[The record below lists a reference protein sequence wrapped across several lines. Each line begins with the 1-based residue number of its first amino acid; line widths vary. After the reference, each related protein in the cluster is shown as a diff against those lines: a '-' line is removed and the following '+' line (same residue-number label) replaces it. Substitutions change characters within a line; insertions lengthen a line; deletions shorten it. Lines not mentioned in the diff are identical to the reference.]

1 MKKRLKYILLI
12 TLLAKLLYSKDFE
25 EGLYSFNFNKK
36 IKVPATKVYLTENEK
51 IYVEL
56 QKFLSTVGITNNR
69 WVDEEYTIDVENIY
83 NQEKV
88 INLEKKYVSS
98 KNNKIFFRDEII
110 EKDEKIYVDMD
121 FLPNLLGIK
130 EMERNDDR
138 LVIDVNTSFRLPVE
152 LSNIRKYR
160 QEEFKRNEEKEKEKE
175 KVYST
180 KKIFEPGN
188 LRTIYNY
195 KKDFQA
201 SNYESKSVDVEYLGP
216 LLYGDFE
223 TYYGIYPEV
232 ENYQTRLTYRNV
244 YTNHAVIFGDTSV
257 NLPRVLSGT
266 IGELRGISFKKDE
279 KLIEEYDNNKITIRG
294 SAPLGKFVELYQN
307 GRLISYEEVE
317 GGQYIFKD
325 IPLTFASDSFY
336 VIIYNLDGSVSKENL
351 SRYYGEKLEKIGE
364 FGFNIQ
370 VGKSNYDKYDQFIGE
385 INYGVT
391 ENLTLKTG
399 VYDLKYNSLYS
410 KYNPQKN
417 KTTKLGILYA
427 SEYSKNP
434 YNLEL
439 NLFSSNKNNI
449 DTTYKYSQ
457 IFKDY
462 RVDLEGGNY
471 SVNTQKRINKKYE
484 AGINL
489 SKDRFIKENIN
500 IGFKYNLREYRYGQE
515 LNEIG
520 GVLRV
525 GFQNFTPEYGYYK
538 DLIKGSAYHDFNIR
552 SYYFRNYS
560 IYTGITHRTLY
571 DFDETKYKI
580 EVMSRN
586 NRDNGVR
593 YRAYY
598 EKSNR
603 YGDVFGIAFEVDYD
617 SWFSGYANYGKSNG
631 ISHINSG
638 FTLDKVINL
647 SNLNTKVTSV
657 ENTSV
662 KGVVYVDTNNNGKYD
677 EGIDK
682 PLPRTDV
689 NVYGKSSITDENGRY
704 SIGNLSPNSEYDLKM
719 YPQNPLYKGKVDAYK
734 LIPNPAAPIDLDIPV
749 YTRKIVSGMINFPNQ
764 KLMEKYLKTLYL
776 NIIDKKTGKKLEVSI
791 PENDGFYVM
800 ENLIAGEYLIT
811 LESVEKPGE
820 ILLEKELTV
829 TPELR
834 EINMDLN
841 VEGDENE
848 KDERLAF
855 NAIVISR
862 N

>member
-1 MKKRLKYILLI
+1 MKRNLRYIILI
-12 TLLAKLLYSKDFE
+12 TLFTKLLYSQDFE
-25 EGLYSFNFNKK
+25 VGLYSFNFNKK
-36 IKVPATKVYLTENEK
+36 IETSATKVYMRSNGK
-51 IYVEL
+51 VYVEL
-56 QKFLSTVGITNNR
+56 QDLLKIMGLTNNK
-69 WVDEEYTIDVENIY
+69 WLNEEYTIDVGNIY
-83 NQEKV
+83 NQEKT
-88 INLEKKYVSS
+88 INLEKKYIIISD
-98 KNNKIFFRDEII
+98 KKIYFKDEIV
-110 EKDEKIYVDMD
+110 EKDEKIYVDID
-121 FLPNLLGIK
+121 FLPNLLGIRDL
-130 EMERNDDR
+130 ERNSDK
-138 LVIDVNTSFRLPVE
+138 LTVAINTSFRLPIE

-160 QEEFKRNEEKEKEKE
+160 QEEFKKNEKEEKE

-180 KKIFEPGN
+180 KKLFEPGN

-195 KKDFQA
+195 RKNFQA
-201 SNYESKSVDVEYLGP
+201 SNYETKTVDVEYLGP

-244 YTNHAVIFGDTSV
+244 YTTHAIIFGDTSV

-266 IGELRGISFKKDE
+266 VGGLRGISFKKDE
-279 KLIEEYDNNKITIRG
+279 KLIGEYSNNKVTIVG

-307 GRLISYEEVE
+307 GRLISYEDIKA
-317 GGQYIFKD
+317 GQYEFKD

-336 VIIYNLDGSVSKENL
+336 VIIYNLDGSISKENL
-351 SRYYGEKLEKIGE
+351 NRYYGEKPEKAGE

-370 VGKSNYDKYDQFIGE
+370 VGKSTYDKYDQFIGE
-385 INYGVT
+385 VNYGLNN
-391 ENLTLKTG
+391 NLTLKTG
-399 VYDLKYNSLYS
+399 FYDLKYNAFYS
-410 KYNPQKN
+410 SYNPQEN
-417 KTTKLGILYA
+417 KSVRLGLLYV
-427 SEYSKNP
+427 SDYSKNP

-439 NLFSSNKNNI
+439 NAFKSNNNR
-449 DTTYKYSQ
+449 DYTYRYGQ

-462 RVDLEGGNY
+462 RVELEGGDY
-471 SVNTQKRINKKYE
+471 SNNTQKRINKKYE
-484 AGINL
+484 IGVNL
-489 SKDRFIKENIN
+489 SKDRFIKDNVT
-500 IGFKYNLREYRYGQE
+500 IGLKYNSTEYSYNQKI
-515 LNEIG
+515 NEIG
-520 GVLRV
+520 AVLRV

-538 DLIKGSAYHDFNIR
+538 DLVNGATYHDLTLR

-560 IYTGITHRTLY
+560 IYAGISHRTLY
-571 DFDETKYKI
+571 DIDETKYKI
-580 EVMSRN
+580 EIMSRN
-586 NRDNGVR
+586 NKDNEIR
-593 YRAYY
+593 YKTYY
-598 EKSNR
+598 EKSDR
-603 YGDVFGIAFEVDYD
+603 YGDVFGVSFEIDYD
-617 SWFSGYANYGKSNG
+617 TWFSGHANYRKSNG
-631 ISHINSG
+631 VSHIDSG

-647 SNLNTKVTSV
+647 SDLNTKVTSV
-657 ENTSV
+657 ENTAV
-662 KGVVYVDTNNNGKYD
+662 KGIVYVDVNNNGIYD

-704 SIGNLSPNSEYDLKM
+704 SIGNLSPNSEYDLKI

-749 YTRKIVSGMINFPNQ
+749 YTRKIVSGMINFPSE

-820 ILLEKELTV
+820 ILLEKELTI

>member
-1 MKKRLKYILLI
+1 MKGRLKYIFI
-12 TLLAKLLYSKDFE
+12 ATLFTKLLYSQDFE
-25 EGLYSFNFNKK
+25 VGLYSFNFNKK
-36 IKVPATKVYLTENEK
+36 IKTPSTKVYLMKNDK
-51 IYVEL
+51 LYVEL
-56 QKFLSTVGITNNR
+56 QNLLRTIGITNNR
-69 WVDEEYTIDVENIY
+69 WIDEKFTIDMENIY

-88 INLEKKYVSS
+88 INLEKKYIISND
-98 KNNKIFFRDEII
+98 KKILFKDEII
-110 EKDEKIYVDMD
+110 EKDEKIYVDID

-130 EMERNDDR
+130 ELEKDDDKLTVDIR
-138 LVIDVNTSFRLPVE
+138 TSFRLPIE
-152 LSNIRKYR
+152 LDNIRKYR
-160 QEEFKRNEEKEKEKE
+160 QEEFKKNEKEKKE

-180 KKIFEPGN
+180 KKLFEPGN
-188 LRTIYNY
+188 LRTIYDY
-195 KKDFQA
+195 RKSFQA
-201 SNYESKSVDVEYLGP
+201 SNHEAKTVDIEYLGP

-232 ENYQTRLTYRNV
+232 ENSQTRLTYRNV
-244 YTNHAVIFGDTSV
+244 YNDHAIVFGDTSV
-257 NLPRVLSGT
+257 NLPGVLSGT
-266 IGELRGISFKKDE
+266 VGGLRGISFKKDE
-279 KLIEEYDNNKITIRG
+279 KLIGEYNNNKVTITG

-307 GRLISYEEVE
+307 GRLISYEDVKA
-317 GGQYIFKD
+317 GQYEFRD
-325 IPLTFASDSFY
+325 IPLTFSSDSFY

-351 SRYYGEKLEKIGE
+351 NRYYGERPEKIGE
-364 FGFNIQ
+364 FGFNVQ
-370 VGKSNYDKYDQFIGE
+370 VGKSNYNKYDQFIAE
-385 INYGVT
+385 VNYGLNQ
-391 ENLTLKTG
+391 NLTLKTG
-399 VYDLKYNSLYS
+399 FYDLKYNAFYS
-410 KYNPQKN
+410 RYNPQKTE
-417 KTTKLGILYA
+417 TTKLGLLYV
-427 SEYSKNP
+427 SDYSKNP
-434 YNLEL
+434 YNFEV
-439 NLFSSNKNNI
+439 NAFNSNNNNT
-449 DTTYKYSQ
+449 DYTYKYSQ

-471 SVNTQKRINKKYE
+471 SDNTKKRINKKYE
-484 AGINL
+484 VGLDL
-489 SKDRFIKENIN
+489 SKDHFIKDNIN
-500 IGFKYNLREYRYGQE
+500 LAVKYRAKEYSYNQE
-515 LNEIG
+515 ASEIG
-520 GVLRV
+520 TALRV
-525 GFQNFTPEYGYYK
+525 GFQNFIPEYGYSK
-538 DLIKGSAYHDFNIR
+538 DLIRGATYHDFSIR
-552 SYYFRNYS
+552 SYYFNDYS
-560 IYTGITHRTLY
+560 IYAGVSHRTMY

-580 EVMSRN
+580 EIISRY

-593 YRAYY
+593 YRSYY

-603 YGDVFGIAFEVDYD
+603 YGNVFGISFEIDYD
-617 SWFSGYANYGKSNG
+617 SWFSGRANYTKNNG
-631 ISHINSG
+631 VSHIDSG

-647 SNLNTKVTSV
+647 SDLNTKVTSV

-662 KGVVYVDTNNNGKYD
+662 KGIVYVDKNNNGKYD
-677 EGIDK
+677 EGVDK

-704 SIGNLSPNSEYDLKM
+704 SIGNLSPNSEYDLKI

-734 LIPNPAAPIDLDIPV
+734 LIPNPAAPIDLNIPV
-749 YTRKIVSGMINFPNQ
+749 YTRKIVSGMINFPSE

-820 ILLEKELTV
+820 ILLEKELTI

>member
-1 MKKRLKYILLI
+1 MKGRLKYILLA
-12 TLLAKLLYSKDFE
+12 TLFTKLLYSQDFE
-25 EGLYSFNFNKK
+25 VGLYSFNFNKK
-36 IKVPATKVYLTENEK
+36 IKTPSTKVYIMENEK
-51 IYVEL
+51 VYVEL
-56 QKFLSTVGITNNR
+56 QDLLRTIGITNNK
-69 WVDEEYTIDVENIY
+69 WIDEKFTIDTENIY

-88 INLEKKYVSS
+88 INLEKKSIIS
-98 KNNKIFFRDEII
+98 NNKKVFFKDEII
-110 EKDEKIYVDMD
+110 EKDEKIYVDID

-130 EMERNDDR
+130 ELEKDDDK
-138 LVIDVNTSFRLPVE
+138 LTVDISTSFRLPIE

-160 QEEFKRNEEKEKEKE
+160 QEEFKKNEKEEKE

-180 KKIFEPGN
+180 KKLFEPGN

-195 KKDFQA
+195 RKNFQA
-201 SNYESKSVDVEYLGP
+201 SNYETKTVDVEYLGP

-244 YTNHAVIFGDTSV
+244 YNDHALIFGDTSV

-266 IGELRGISFKKDE
+266 VGGLRGISFKKDE
-279 KLIEEYDNNKITIRG
+279 KLIGEYSNNKVTITG

-307 GRLISYEEVE
+307 GKLISYEDVKA
-317 GGQYIFKD
+317 GQYSFKD

-351 SRYYGEKLEKIGE
+351 NRYYGERPEKPGE

-370 VGKSNYDKYDQFIGE
+370 AGKSNYDKYDQFIGE
-385 INYGVT
+385 VNYGLN

-399 VYDLKYNSLYS
+399 FYDLKYNAFYS
-410 KYNPQKN
+410 KYNPQEN
-417 KTTKLGILYA
+417 KTTKLGLLYV
-427 SEYSKNP
+427 SDYSKNP

-439 NLFSSNKNNI
+439 NVFNSNNNNT
-449 DTTYKYSQ
+449 DYTYRYNQ

-462 RVDLEGGNY
+462 RVGLEGGDY
-471 SVNTQKRINKKYE
+471 SNNTQKRINKKYE
-484 AGINL
+484 VGLDL
-489 SKDRFIKENIN
+489 SKDRFIKDNIN
-500 IGFKYNLREYRYGQE
+500 LGLKYYSTEYSYGQE
-515 LNEIG
+515 VSEVG
-520 GVLRV
+520 AVLRV

-538 DLIKGSAYHDFNIR
+538 DLINGATYHDFNVR

-560 IYTGITHRTLY
+560 IYAGVTHRTLN
-571 DFDETKYKI
+571 DFDETRYKI
-580 EVMSRN
+580 ELMSRN
-586 NRDNGVR
+586 NRDNGIR
-593 YRAYY
+593 YRTYY
-598 EKSNR
+598 EKSDK
-603 YGDVFGIAFEVDYD
+603 YGDIFGVSFEIDYD
-617 SWFSGYANYGKSNG
+617 SWFSGHANYTKSNG
-631 ISHINSG
+631 VSHIDSG

-647 SNLNTKVTSV
+647 SDLNTKVTSV

-662 KGVVYVDTNNNGKYD
+662 KGIVYVDTNNNGIYD
-677 EGIDK
+677 KGVDK
-682 PLPRTDV
+682 PLPRTEV
-689 NVYGKSSITDENGRY
+689 KVYGRSSVTDENGKY
-704 SIGNLSPNSEYDLKM
+704 SIGNLSPNSEHELKI

-734 LIPNPAAPIDLDIPV
+734 LIPNPASPIDLDIPV
-749 YTRKIVSGMINFPNQ
+749 YTRKIVSGMINFSSQ
-764 KLMEKYLKTLYL
+764 KLMDKYLKTLYM
-776 NIIDKKTGKKLEVSI
+776 NITDKKTGKKLEVSI
-791 PENDGFYVM
+791 PENDGFYII
-800 ENLIAGEYLIT
+800 ENLIAGEYIIT

-820 ILLEKELTV
+820 ILLKKELKI
-829 TPELR
+829 TPELK

>member
-1 MKKRLKYILLI
+1 MKIRLRYILL
-12 TLLAKLLYSKDFE
+12 TALFTKMLYSQDFE
-25 EGLYSFNFNKK
+25 MGLYSFNFNKK
-36 IKVPATKVYLTENEK
+36 IKTSATKVYIMENK
-51 IYVEL
+51 KTYVEL
-56 QKFLSTVGITNNR
+56 QELLKTIGITNNR
-69 WVDEEYTIDVENIY
+69 WIDEKYTIDIENIY
-83 NQEKV
+83 NQEKT
-88 INLEKKYVSS
+88 IYLEKKYVVS
-98 KNNKIFFRDEII
+98 NNKKIFFKNEIM
-110 EKDEKIYVDMD
+110 ERDEKIYVDID

-130 EMERNDDR
+130 ELEKDDDKLR
-138 LVIDVNTSFRLPVE
+138 VNIVTSFRLPVE

-160 QEEFKRNEEKEKEKE
+160 QEEFKKNEKEKKE
-175 KVYST
+175 DVYST
-180 KKIFEPGN
+180 RKIFEPGN
-188 LRTIYNY
+188 LRTMYNY
-195 KKDFQA
+195 RKNFQA
-201 SNYESKSVDVEYLGP
+201 SNYETKTVDVEYLGP

-244 YTNHAVIFGDTSV
+244 YTNHAIVFGDTSV

-266 IGELRGISFKKDE
+266 VGGLRGISFKKDE
-279 KLIEEYDNNKITIRG
+279 KLIGEYSNNKVTITG

-307 GRLISYEEVE
+307 GKLISYEDVKA
-317 GGQYIFKD
+317 GQYEFKD

-336 VIIYNLDGSVSKENL
+336 VIIYNLDGSISKENL
-351 SRYYGEKLEKIGE
+351 NRYYGERPEKPGE

-370 VGKSNYDKYDQFIGE
+370 MGKSDYYKYDQFIGE
-385 INYGVT
+385 INYGLN

-399 VYDLKYNSLYS
+399 FYDLKYNAFYS
-410 KYNPQKN
+410 RSNPQEN
-417 KTTKLGILYA
+417 RTIKLGLLYV
-427 SEYSKNP
+427 SDYSKNP
-434 YNLEL
+434 YNMEL
-439 NLFSSNKNNI
+439 NIFNSNDNV
-449 DTTYKYSQ
+449 DYTYKYSQ

-471 SVNTQKRINKKYE
+471 SDNTRNRINKKYE
-484 AGINL
+484 AGVNL
-489 SKDRFIKENIN
+489 SKDRFLRDNVNLGIKYRIKEYVSN
-500 IGFKYNLREYRYGQE
+500 QE
-515 LNEIG
+515 ISEVG
-520 GVLRV
+520 TTLRV
-525 GFQNFTPEYGYYK
+525 GFQNFTPEYGY
-538 DLIKGSAYHDFNIR
+538 IKNLTNGSTYHDFSIR

-560 IYTGITHRTLY
+560 IYAGVTHKTQY
-571 DFDETKYKI
+571 DFEETRYKI

-586 NRDNGVR
+586 NRDNGIR
-593 YRAYY
+593 YRSYY
-598 EKSNR
+598 EKSDK
-603 YGDVFGIAFEVDYD
+603 YGDIFGIAFEVDYD
-617 SWFSGYANYGKSNG
+617 DWFSGRANYTKSNG
-631 ISHINSG
+631 ISHIDSG

-647 SNLNTKVTSV
+647 SDLNTKVTSV

-662 KGVVYVDTNNNGKYD
+662 KGIVYVDKNNNGKYD
-677 EGIDK
+677 EGVDK

-689 NVYGKSSITDENGRY
+689 NVYGKSSVTDEKGRY
-704 SIGNLSPNSEYDLKM
+704 SIGNLSPNSEYDLKI
-719 YPQNPLYKGKVDAYK
+719 YPQNPLYKGKVDGYK

-749 YTRKIVSGMINFPNQ
+749 YTRKIVSGMINFPSE

-820 ILLEKELTV
+820 ILLEKELTI